1 MKVLIIL
8 HNLAIIVKSGLYL
21 SLRFGLLLAVVAYSF
36 VGAYVLILAIC
47 ANIVTVEGVGTLKI
61 PLIWRIDTFFGL
73 IIALFKLYVPI
84 LLRLFIET
92 LIILIICSQ
101 AISLSLPQ

>member
-21 SLRFGLLLAVVAYSF
+21 SLRFRLLLAVVAYSF
-36 VGAYVLILAIC
+36 VGVILLILVIC

-61 PLIWRIDTFFGL
+61 PLILRINTFFGL
-73 IIALFKLYVPI
+73 IIALFKWNVPI
-84 LLRLFIET
+84 LLWLFIET

-101 AISLSLPQ
+101 IISLSLPQ